1 MSGKKERTAISRS
14 NTAAIIITVV
24 AVVILAAGLSLP
36 PAAQS
41 TTSTSSSS
49 TAASSSSQ
57 SSKAVT
63 AVSIPSGAFNPSNPP
78 GFAPDAITIV
88 IGTNNTVTWT
98 NNDSAPHTVTSTGAP
113 SSGSFDSGSIAPG
126 QTWTHTFTTAGTYHY
141 TCSYHSWMK
150 GTIIVEASA

>member
-1 MSGKKERTAISRS
+1 MAGKKERTAISRS
-14 NTAAIIITVV
+14 NTAAIIIAVA
-24 AVVILAAGLSLP
+24 AVVILTAGLSLP
-36 PAAQS
+36 PTPES
-41 TTSTSSSS
+41 TTTSSSS
-49 TAASSSSQ
+49 TAASNSSQ

-98 NNDSAPHTVTSTGAP
+98 NNDSAPHTVTSTGTP
-113 SSGSFDSGSIAPG
+113 SSGTFDSGSIAPG
-126 QTWTHTFTTAGTYHY
+126 QTWTHTFTAAGTYHY

-150 GTIIVEASA
+150 GTIVVEASA